1 MKLVTT
7 SQLVFAIQLRIL
19 GNKTIDCRVMPDND
33 TYVIPRLDRRIF
45 KRLSENG
52 SLFFVQEVSMLYFDL
67 NDGKGVLF
75 TDLTRIFERLV
86 GEKTA
91 FRVRSS

>member
-1 MKLVTT
+1 M
-7 SQLVFAIQLRIL
+7 I
-19 GNKTIDCRVMPDND
+19 
-33 TYVIPRLDRRIF
+33 
-45 KRLSENG
+45 
-52 SLFFVQEVSMLYFDL
+52 QEVSMLYFDL

>member
-1 MKLVTT
+1 MSFPDLIGESLK
-7 SQLVFAIQLRIL
+7 
-19 GNKTIDCRVMPDND
+19 DCR
-33 TYVIPRLDRRIF
+33 
-45 KRLSENG
+45 KRQS
-52 SLFFVQEVSMLYFDL
+52 FFVQEVSMLYFDL

>member
-1 MKLVTT
+1 MLLMSFPDLIGESLK
-7 SQLVFAIQLRIL
+7 
-19 GNKTIDCRVMPDND
+19 DCRK
-33 TYVIPRLDRRIF
+33 T
-45 KRLSENG
+45 G